1 MIFMQTFDVILKNR
15 CKVTIIFVYIQ
26 IFSYLCNVFIKKII
40 FYLIRMKNLLRK
52 FAYSSV
58 RIWPV
63 SIAIFAMV
71 SCTTQTAPMSLHWEM
86 GANDV
91 EPGICELYLTM
102 TNESD
107 KPITKEGWTLYF
119 NYMSLHPIFTK
130 GEQIKQT
137 ELQAS
142 YHSIEPTND
151 FETLLPDS
159 SRTFKLRFRGNAIRE
174 TSRPEGFFL
183 VKTPSTLFQGGKM
196 RKGKPVSIPCTYA
209 PFTRPEQMK
218 RGIVTWEK
226 TPYADGAYVYDYVE
240 GILGNGTASPTG
252 GMLSKQQDALRATSK
267 EVGPLLPQPKK
278 VEYADGVCEV
288 AKAEIVV
295 RTDANMVAEG
305 YTMIITPERITIESS
320 DEAGVYY
327 AKQTLKQWGEVVP
340 CGRVT
345 DYPDLHHRGIM
356 LDVVRNY
363 YPVDSIYRVLDMMAY
378 HKLNVLHFHLSDDEA
393 WRLEIPGLPQ
403 LTDIGSKRGYTI
415 DESECL
421 LPMYC
426 GGWDP
431 NAPTTANGY
440 ITREKYIEL
449 LKYAKDRHIR
459 VIPEIDMP
467 GHMRACKKAMGDLLT
482 DSAFD
487 ARVYKSA
494 QNYTDNVIDV
504 TKPYAVEFIDHVV
517 TEIVK
522 MHEEAGHPLTIFN
535 IGGDEVPKG
544 ALTKEEHQA
553 FIDEVLAILNR
564 YNLQPMGWEEI
575 THFCPAE
582 SKAICYSWLNSN
594 TKPLEMAEAGYPVV
608 LANANRLYFDF
619 AYCNH
624 HEEKGLNWG
633 GYTDEYR
640 SFDWEPLIHPN
651 VIGMNA
657 QLWGEVIRSFSQVEW
672 QIYPKIYGLA
682 ERAWNNRSAL
692 TLSEYNRLVYEVF
705 IPQLAA
711 SGRNFH
717 IQQPGVKQVKVDNPQ
732 LQLDDSHVL
741 LAMNKV
747 MEGGELL
754 YCLDDGEWRVY
765 NNITAVPADTKVVK
779 AKVRYLGKESNTTW
793 LWLQDQYEVNTAA
806 QEKNTGATF

>member
-1 MIFMQTFDVILKNR
+1 
-15 CKVTIIFVYIQ
+15 
-26 IFSYLCNVFIKKII
+26 
-40 FYLIRMKNLLRK
+40 MKNFARLLCVWGVLS
-52 FAYSSV
+52 FC
-58 RIWPV
+58 
-63 SIAIFAMV
+63 
-71 SCTTQTAPMSLHWEM
+71 SCSKEAPMSLHWEM
-86 GANDV
+86 GKNDV
-91 EPGICELYLTM
+91 TPGVCELYITI
-102 TNESD
+102 TNLSD
-107 KPITKEGWTLYF
+107 KPITNDGWILYF
-119 NYMSLHPIFTK
+119 NYMSLHPIFTE
-130 GEQIKQT
+130 GEEIKQT

-142 YHSIEPTND
+142 YHSIEPTKD
-151 FETLLPDS
+151 FVTLQPDS
-159 SRTFKLRFRGNAIRE
+159 SRTFKLRFRGNVIRQ
-174 TSRPEGFFL
+174 TSCPEGFFL
-183 VKTPSTLFQGGKM
+183 VKTKNGKVQP
-196 RKGKPVSIPCTYA
+196 GKPISIPCTYA

-226 TPYADGAYVYDYVE
+226 TPYADGPYVYDYVKH
-240 GILGNGTASPTG
+240 ILNSPINENV
-252 GMLSKQQDALRATSK
+252 Q
-267 EVGPLLPQPKK
+267 PLLPQPKQA
-278 VEYADGVCEV
+278 VYTDGVCEV
-288 AKAEIVV
+288 GKAELVV
-295 RTDANMVAEG
+295 RTDANMVKEG
-305 YTMIITPERITIESS
+305 YTLIITPEQITIEAS
-320 DEAGVYY
+320 DEAGVFY
-327 AKQTLKQWGEVVP
+327 AKQTIKQWGELIP
-340 CGRVT
+340 CGKVI

-363 YPVDSIYRVLDMMAY
+363 YPVDSIYRILDIMAY
-378 HKLNVLHFHLSDDEA
+378 HKLNVLHFHLTDDEA

-403 LTDIGSKRGYTI
+403 LTKIGGRRGYTT

-431 NAPTTANGY
+431 DAPTTANGY

-449 LKYAKDRHIR
+449 LRYAGERHIR

-467 GHMRACKKAMGDLLT
+467 GHMRAAKKAMGNLLT

-504 TKPYAVEFIDHVV
+504 TKPYAIEFIDHVI

-522 MHEEAGHPLTIFN
+522 MHQEANHPLTIFN

-553 FIDEVLAILNR
+553 FIDQVLAILQR

-575 THFCPAE
+575 THFCQPE

-608 LANANRLYFDF
+608 LANANHLYFDF

-640 SFDWEPLIHPN
+640 SFDWEPLMHPN

-657 QLWGEVIRSFSQVEW
+657 QLWAEVLRSFSQVEW
-672 QIYPKIYGLA
+672 QIFPKVYGLA

-692 TLSEYNRLVYEVF
+692 TLGDYNRLVYEVF

-717 IQQPGVKQVKVDNPQ
+717 IQQPGICQHPIDNPQ
-732 LQLDDSHVL
+732 LQLDNSHVL
-741 LAMNKV
+741 IDMNKV
-747 MEGGELL
+747 MQGGELL
-754 YCLDDGEWRVY
+754 YCLDDGDWRKFE
-765 NNITAVPADTKVVK
+765 NTMAIPATTKVIK
-779 AKVRYLGKESNTTW
+779 AKIRYQGKESNTTW
-793 LWLQDQYEVNTAA
+793 FWLSPNHEIDNKTVEI
-806 QEKNTGATF
+806 NTGSTF

>member
-1 MIFMQTFDVILKNR
+1 M
-15 CKVTIIFVYIQ
+15 
-26 IFSYLCNVFIKKII
+26 
-40 FYLIRMKNLLRK
+40 
-52 FAYSSV
+52 
-58 RIWPV
+58 
-63 SIAIFAMV
+63 SI
-71 SCTTQTAPMSLHWEM
+71 HWEM
-86 GANDV
+86 GQNDV
-91 EPGICELYLTM
+91 QPGICELYYTI
-102 TNESD
+102 TNLSD
-107 KPITKEGWTLYF
+107 EPITNEGWTLYF
-119 NYMSLHPIFTK
+119 NYMSLHPIYTE
-130 GEQIKQT
+130 GDQILQT

-142 YHSIEPTND
+142 YHSITPTAD
-151 FETLLPDS
+151 FQPLMPDS
-159 SRTFKLRFRGNAIRE
+159 SRTFKLRFKGNAIRQ

-183 VKTPSTLFQGGKM
+183 VKGKCKNGKVKGGK
-196 RKGKPVSIPCTYA
+196 PISIPCTYA

-226 TPYADGAYVYDYVE
+226 TPYADGPYVYDYVQN
-240 GILGNGTASPTG
+240 ILSGEE
-252 GMLSKQQDALRATSK
+252 KFVQ
-267 EVGPLLPQPKK
+267 PLLPQPKK
-278 VEYADGVCEV
+278 MEYTDGVCEV

-295 RTDANMVAEG
+295 RTDANMVSEG
-305 YTMIITPERITIESS
+305 YTMIITPTTITIEAS
-320 DEAGVYY
+320 DEAGIFY
-327 AKQTLKQWGEVVP
+327 AKQTLKQWGELVP

-345 DYPDLHHRGIM
+345 NYPDLHHRGIM

-363 YPVDSIYRVLDMMAY
+363 YPVDSIYRILDIMAY

-403 LTDIGSKRGYTI
+403 LTDIGSKRGYTV

-449 LKYAKDRHIR
+449 LRYAGALHIR

-467 GHMRACKKAMGDLLT
+467 GHMRACKKAMGNLLT

-504 TKPYAVEFIDHVV
+504 TKPYAIEFIDHVV

-522 MHEEAGHPLTIFN
+522 MPEEAGHPLTIFN

-582 SKAICYSWLNSN
+582 SKAICYSWLNSD

-692 TLSEYNRLVYEVF
+692 TLSEYNHLVYEVF
-705 IPQLAA
+705 VPQLSA

-717 IQQPGVKQVKVDNPQ
+717 IQQPGIKVVEVDNPQ

-741 LAMNKV
+741 VKMNKV
-747 MEGGELL
+747 MQGGEIL
-754 YCLDDGEWRVY
+754 YCLDDGEWRAY
-765 NNITAVPADTKVVK
+765 INTTAVPADTKIVK

-793 LWLQDQYEVNTAA
+793 LWLQDQHQVDATA
-806 QEKNTGATF
+806 QEKNIGATF

>member
-1 MIFMQTFDVILKNR
+1 MKAIVRLLGITAMITF
-15 CKVTIIFVYIQ
+15 
-26 IFSYLCNVFIKKII
+26 
-40 FYLIRMKNLLRK
+40 
-52 FAYSSV
+52 A
-58 RIWPV
+58 
-63 SIAIFAMV
+63 
-71 SCTTQTAPMSLHWEM
+71 SCTQNPPMSIHWEM
-86 GANDV
+86 GKNDV
-91 EPGICELYLTM
+91 TPGVCELYYTI
-102 TNESD
+102 TNHSN
-107 KPITKEGWTLYF
+107 KPITNEGWILYF
-119 NYMSLHPIFTK
+119 NYMSLHPIYTE
-130 GEQIKQT
+130 GDQILQT

-142 YHSIEPTND
+142 YHSITPTAD
-151 FETLLPDS
+151 FEPLLPDS
-159 SRTFKLRFRGNAIRE
+159 SRTFKLLFKGNAIRQ

-183 VKTPSTLFQGGKM
+183 VKVKGENGKV
-196 RKGKPVSIPCTYA
+196 KSGKPISIPCTYA

-226 TPYADGAYVYDYVE
+226 TPYAEGAYVYDYVE
-240 GILGNGTASPTG
+240 GVLGE
-252 GMLSKQQDALRATSK
+252 RAYPHPHPEGKGAGK
-267 EVGPLLPQPKK
+267 ETVQPLLPQPKQAIYT
-278 VEYADGVCEV
+278 EGVCEV
-288 AKAEIVV
+288 GKAEMVV

-305 YTMIITPERITIESS
+305 YRMEITPSTISIEAS
-320 DEAGVYY
+320 DEAGVFY

-340 CGRVT
+340 CGSVT

-363 YPVDSIYRVLDMMAY
+363 YPVDSIYRVLDIMAY
-378 HKLNVLHFHLSDDEA
+378 HKLNVLHFHLTDDEA

-403 LTDIGSKRGYTI
+403 LTEIGGRRGYTT
-415 DESECL
+415 DEKDCL

-431 NAPTTANGY
+431 NANTTANGY
-440 ITREKYIEL
+440 ITREKYIDL
-449 LKYAKDRHIR
+449 LKYAGERHIR

-467 GHMRACKKAMGDLLT
+467 GHMRAAKKAMGNMLT

-504 TKPYAVEFIDHVV
+504 TKPYAVEFVDHVI
-517 TEIVK
+517 TELVK
-522 MHEEAGHPLTIFN
+522 MHEEAGQPLTQLN

-544 ALTKEEHQA
+544 ALTREEHQA
-553 FIDEVLAILNR
+553 FIDAVLEILNR

-575 THFCPAE
+575 THFCKPG

-657 QLWGEVIRSFSQVEW
+657 QLWGEVIRSFAQVEW

-692 TLSEYNRLVYEVF
+692 NLSEYNRLVYEVF
-705 IPQLAA
+705 VPQLAA

-717 IQQPGVKQVKVDNPQ
+717 IQQPGVKQLTVDS
-732 LQLDDSHVL
+732 LQLTV
-741 LAMNKV
+741 AMNKV
-747 MEGGELL
+747 MEGGEIL
-754 YCLDDGEWRVY
+754 YNFDDGEWQVY
-765 NNITAVPADTKVVK
+765 SAPVAVPEGTKIVK
-779 AKVRYLGKESNTTW
+779 AKVQYLGKESNTTW
-793 LWLQDQYEVNTAA
+793 LWLEEEHKVDAGAE
-806 QEKNTGATF
+806 EKNTGATF

>member
-1 MIFMQTFDVILKNR
+1 M
-15 CKVTIIFVYIQ
+15 
-26 IFSYLCNVFIKKII
+26 
-40 FYLIRMKNLLRK
+40 
-52 FAYSSV
+52 
-58 RIWPV
+58 
-63 SIAIFAMV
+63 SI
-71 SCTTQTAPMSLHWEM
+71 HWEM
-86 GANDV
+86 GQNDV
-91 EPGICELYLTM
+91 QPGICELYYTI
-102 TNESD
+102 TNLSD
-107 KPITKEGWTLYF
+107 EPITNEGWTLYF
-119 NYMSLHPIFTK
+119 NYMSLHPIYTE
-130 GEQIKQT
+130 GDQILQT

-142 YHSIEPTND
+142 YHSITPTAD
-151 FETLLPDS
+151 FQPLMPDS
-159 SRTFKLRFRGNAIRE
+159 SRTFKLRFKGNAIRQ

-183 VKTPSTLFQGGKM
+183 VKGKC
-196 RKGKPVSIPCTYA
+196 KNGKVKSGKPISIPCTYA

-226 TPYADGAYVYDYVE
+226 TPYADGPYVYDYVQN
-240 GILGNGTASPTG
+240 ILSGEE
-252 GMLSKQQDALRATSK
+252 KFVQ
-267 EVGPLLPQPKK
+267 PLLPQPKMM
-278 VEYADGVCEV
+278 EHTDGVCEV

-295 RTDANMVAEG
+295 RTDANMVSEG
-305 YTMIITPERITIESS
+305 YTMIITPTTITIEAS
-320 DEAGVYY
+320 DEAGIFY
-327 AKQTLKQWGEVVP
+327 AKQTLKQWGELVP

-345 DYPDLHHRGIM
+345 DYPDLHRRGIM

-363 YPVDSIYRVLDMMAY
+363 YPVDSIYRILDIMAY

-403 LTDIGSKRGYTI
+403 LTDIGSKRGYTV

-449 LKYAKDRHIR
+449 LRYAGALHIR

-467 GHMRACKKAMGDLLT
+467 GHMRACKKAMGNLLT

-504 TKPYAVEFIDHVV
+504 TKPYAIEFIDHVV

-582 SKAICYSWLNSN
+582 SKAICYSWLNSD

-657 QLWGEVIRSFSQVEW
+657 QLWSEVIRSFSQVEW

-692 TLSEYNRLVYEVF
+692 TLSEYNHLVYEVF
-705 IPQLAA
+705 VPQLSA

-717 IQQPGVKQVKVDNPQ
+717 IQQPGIKVVEVDNPQ

-741 LAMNKV
+741 VKMNKV
-747 MEGGELL
+747 MQEGEIL
-754 YCLDDGEWRVY
+754 YCIDDGEWRAY
-765 NNITAVPADTKVVK
+765 INTTAVPADTKIVK

-793 LWLQDQYEVNTAA
+793 LWLQDQHQVVATA

>member
-1 MIFMQTFDVILKNR
+1 MKKLTIL
-15 CKVTIIFVYIQ
+15 
-26 IFSYLCNVFIKKII
+26 L
-40 FYLIRMKNLLRK
+40 
-52 FAYSSV
+52 
-58 RIWPV
+58 
-63 SIAIFAMV
+63 AIFALV
-71 SCTTQTAPMSLHWEM
+71 ACSNQPPMSIHWEM
-86 GANDV
+86 GRNDV
-91 EPGICELYLTM
+91 KPGVCELYYTI
-102 TNESD
+102 TNHSN
-107 KPITKEGWTLYF
+107 KPLIGEGWVLYF
-119 NYMSLHPIFTK
+119 NYMSLHPIYTE
-130 GEQIKQT
+130 GDEILQT

-142 YHSIEPTND
+142 YHSITPTAD
-151 FETLLPDS
+151 FRPLMPDS
-159 SRTFKLRFRGNAIRE
+159 SRTYKLLFKGNAIRQ

-183 VKTPSTLFQGGKM
+183 VQTKDGKVLN
-196 RKGKPVSIPCTYA
+196 KKPISIPCSYA

-226 TPYADGAYVYDYVE
+226 TPYAEGEYVFDYVE
-240 GILGNGTASPTG
+240 NIVSSPVSE
-252 GMLSKQQDALRATSK
+252 M
-267 EVGPLLPQPKK
+267 VHPLLPQPKQM
-278 VEYADGVCEV
+278 EYAEGVCEV
-288 AKAEIVV
+288 ANAELEI
-295 RTDANMVAEG
+295 RTDANMVKEG
-305 YTMIITPERITIESS
+305 YTMLITCDKIIIEAG
-320 DEAGVYY
+320 DEAGVFY
-327 AKQTLKQWGEVVP
+327 AKQTLKQWGEVIP

-363 YPVDSIYRVLDMMAY
+363 YPVDSIFRILDVMAY
-378 HKLNVLHFHLSDDEA
+378 HKLNVLHFHLTDDEA

-403 LTDIGSKRGYTI
+403 LTEIGSKRGFTL

-431 NAPTTANGY
+431 EAPTTANGY

-449 LKYAKDRHIR
+449 LKYAGERNIR

-467 GHMRACKKAMGDLLT
+467 GHMRAAKKAMGNMLT

-504 TKPYAVEFIDHVV
+504 TKPYAVEFVDHVV

-522 MHEEAGHPLTIFN
+522 MHEEAGQPLTILN

-544 ALTKEEHQA
+544 ALTREEHQS
-553 FIDEVLAILNR
+553 FIDAVLEILNR

-575 THFCPAE
+575 THFCKPE

-651 VIGMNA
+651 VVGMNA
-657 QLWGEVIRSFSQVEW
+657 QLWGEVIRSFAQVEW

-692 TLSEYNRLVYEVF
+692 TLGDYNKLVYEVF
-705 IPQLAA
+705 VPQLSAKNC
-711 SGRNFH
+711 NFH
-717 IQQPGVKQVKVDNPQ
+717 IQQPGIRVVDGM
-732 LQLDDSHVL
+732 
-741 LAMNKV
+741 AEMNKV
-747 MEGGELL
+747 MKCGLVEYRFDEGDWMTYSEPVL
-754 YCLDDGEWRVY
+754 
-765 NNITAVPADTKVVK
+765 VPAD
-779 AKVRYLGKESNTTW
+779 AKVIQARVTYLGKESNTTW
-793 LWLQDQYEVNTAA
+793 LWLASQTQLDESVVEQ
-806 QEKNTGATF
+806 NTGATF

>member
-1 MIFMQTFDVILKNR
+1 M
-15 CKVTIIFVYIQ
+15 
-26 IFSYLCNVFIKKII
+26 
-40 FYLIRMKNLLRK
+40 
-52 FAYSSV
+52 
-58 RIWPV
+58 
-63 SIAIFAMV
+63 SI
-71 SCTTQTAPMSLHWEM
+71 HWEM
-86 GANDV
+86 GKNDV
-91 EPGICELYLTM
+91 TPGVCELYYTI
-102 TNESD
+102 TNHSN
-107 KPITKEGWTLYF
+107 KPIINEGWILYF
-119 NYMSLHPIFTK
+119 NYMSLHPIYTE
-130 GEQIKQT
+130 GDQILQT

-142 YHSIEPTND
+142 YHSITPTED
-151 FETLLPDS
+151 FQPLMPDS
-159 SRTFKLRFRGNAIRE
+159 SRTFKLLFKGNAIRQ

-183 VKTPSTLFQGGKM
+183 VKTPSIPLQGG
-196 RKGKPVSIPCTYA
+196 RKGKPISIPCTYA

-226 TPYADGAYVYDYVE
+226 TPYAEGAYVYDYVE
-240 GILGNGTASPTG
+240 RVLGE
-252 GMLSKQQDALRATSK
+252 RAYPHPLPEGKGAGK
-267 EVGPLLPQPKK
+267 EAVQPLLPQPKQAIYT
-278 VEYADGVCEV
+278 EGVCEV
-288 AKAEIVV
+288 AKAEMVV

-305 YTMIITPERITIESS
+305 YRMEITPSTITIEAS
-320 DEAGVYY
+320 DEAGVFY

-340 CGRVT
+340 CGSVT

-363 YPVDSIYRVLDMMAY
+363 YPVDSIYRVLDIMAY
-378 HKLNVLHFHLSDDEA
+378 HKLNVLHFHLTDDEA

-403 LTDIGSKRGYTI
+403 LTDIGSKRGYTT

-449 LKYAKDRHIR
+449 LKYAGDRHIR

-467 GHMRACKKAMGDLLT
+467 GHMRAAKKAMGNMLT
-482 DSAFD
+482 DSAFN

-517 TEIVK
+517 TELVK
-522 MHEEAGHPLTIFN
+522 MHEEAGQPLRILN

-544 ALTKEEHQA
+544 ALTREEHQA
-553 FIDEVLAILNR
+553 FIDAVLEILNR

-575 THFCPAE
+575 THFCKPE

-657 QLWGEVIRSFSQVEW
+657 QLWGEVIRSFAQVEW

-705 IPQLAA
+705 VPQLAA

-717 IQQPGVKQVKVDNPQ
+717 IQQPGVKQLTVDS
-732 LQLDDSHVL
+732 LQLTV
-741 LAMNKV
+741 AMNKV
-747 MEGGELL
+747 MGGGEIL
-754 YCLDDGEWRVY
+754 YNFDDSEWQVY
-765 NNITAVPADTKVVK
+765 SAPVAVPEGTKIVK
-779 AKVRYLGKESNTTW
+779 AKVQYLGKESNTTW
-793 LWLQDQYEVNTAA
+793 LWLEEEHKVDAGAE
-806 QEKNTGATF
+806 EKNTGATF

>member
-1 MIFMQTFDVILKNR
+1 MKTFIRLLSV
-15 CKVTIIFVYIQ
+15 VA
-26 IFSYLCNVFIKKII
+26 FIT
-40 FYLIRMKNLLRK
+40 LT
-52 FAYSSV
+52 ACSSN
-58 RIWPV
+58 P
-63 SIAIFAMV
+63 
-71 SCTTQTAPMSLHWEM
+71 PMSIHWEM
-86 GANDV
+86 GKNDV
-91 EPGICELYLTM
+91 TPGVCELYYTI
-102 TNESD
+102 TNLSD
-107 KPITKEGWTLYF
+107 EPITNEGWTLYF
-119 NYMSLHPIFTK
+119 NYMSLHPIYTE
-130 GEQIKQT
+130 GDQIRQT

-142 YHSIEPTND
+142 YHSITPTAD
-151 FETLLPDS
+151 FQPLMPDS
-159 SRTFKLRFRGNAIRE
+159 SRTFKLRFKGNAIRQ
-174 TSRPEGFFL
+174 TSCPEGFFL
-183 VKTPSTLFQGGKM
+183 VKVKGENGKV
-196 RKGKPVSIPCTYA
+196 KSGKPISIPCTYA
-209 PFTRPEQMK
+209 PFTRSEQMK

-240 GILGNGTASPTG
+240 NILSGEE
-252 GMLSKQQDALRATSK
+252 KFVQ
-267 EVGPLLPQPKK
+267 PLLPQPKK
-278 VEYADGVCEV
+278 MEYTDGVCEV

-295 RTDANMVAEG
+295 RTDANMLSEG
-305 YTMIITPERITIESS
+305 YTMIITPTTITIEAS
-320 DEAGVYY
+320 DEAGIFY

-363 YPVDSIYRVLDMMAY
+363 YPVDSIYRILDIMAY

-403 LTDIGSKRGYTI
+403 LTDIGSKRGYTV

-449 LKYAKDRHIR
+449 LRYAGARHIR

-467 GHMRACKKAMGDLLT
+467 GHMRACKKAMGNLLT

-504 TKPYAVEFIDHVV
+504 TKPYAIEFIDHVV

-553 FIDEVLAILNR
+553 FIDEVLAILAR
-564 YNLQPMGWEEI
+564 YGLQPIGWEEI

-582 SKAICYSWLNSN
+582 SKAICYSWLNSD

-705 IPQLAA
+705 VPQLAA
-711 SGRNFH
+711 SGSNFH
-717 IQQPGVKQVKVDNPQ
+717 IQQPGVKPVAVDSLP
-732 LQLDDSHVL
+732 LTV
-741 LAMNKV
+741 AMNKV
-747 MEGGELL
+747 MEGGEIL
-754 YCLDDGEWRVY
+754 YNFDDGEWQVY
-765 NNITAVPADTKVVK
+765 SAPVAVPKGTKIVK
-779 AKVRYLGKESNTTW
+779 AKVQYLGKESNTTW
-793 LWLQDQYEVNTAA
+793 LWLEEEHKVDAGAE
-806 QEKNTGATF
+806 EKNTGATF

>member
-1 MIFMQTFDVILKNR
+1 
-15 CKVTIIFVYIQ
+15 
-26 IFSYLCNVFIKKII
+26 
-40 FYLIRMKNLLRK
+40 
-52 FAYSSV
+52 
-58 RIWPV
+58 
-63 SIAIFAMV
+63 
-71 SCTTQTAPMSLHWEM
+71 
-86 GANDV
+86 
-91 EPGICELYLTM
+91 
-102 TNESD
+102 
-107 KPITKEGWTLYF
+107 
-119 NYMSLHPIFTK
+119 MSLHPIYTE
-130 GEQIKQT
+130 GDQILQT

-142 YHSIEPTND
+142 YHSITPTAD
-151 FETLLPDS
+151 FQPLMPDS
-159 SRTFKLRFRGNAIRE
+159 SRTFKLRFKGNVIRQ

-183 VKTPSTLFQGGKM
+183 IQNSRFKINQ
-196 RKGKPVSIPCTYA
+196 KPISIPCTYA

-240 GILGNGTASPTG
+240 NILSGEE
-252 GMLSKQQDALRATSK
+252 KFVQ
-267 EVGPLLPQPKK
+267 PLLPQPKK
-278 VEYADGVCEV
+278 MEYTDGVCEV

-305 YTMIITPERITIESS
+305 YRMIITPSTITIEAS
-320 DEAGVYY
+320 DEAGVFY

-340 CGRVT
+340 CGSVT

-363 YPVDSIYRVLDMMAY
+363 YPVDSIYRVLDIMAY
-378 HKLNVLHFHLSDDEA
+378 HKLNVLHFHLTDDEA

-403 LTDIGSKRGYTI
+403 LTDIGSKRGYTT

-449 LKYAKDRHIR
+449 LKYAGDRHIR

-467 GHMRACKKAMGDLLT
+467 GHMRAAKKAMGNMLT
-482 DSAFD
+482 DSAFN

-517 TEIVK
+517 TELVK
-522 MHEEAGHPLTIFN
+522 MHEEAGQPLRILN

-544 ALTKEEHQA
+544 ALTREEHQA
-553 FIDEVLAILNR
+553 FIDAVLEMLNR

-575 THFCPAE
+575 THFCKPE

-657 QLWGEVIRSFSQVEW
+657 QLWGEVIRSFAQVEW

-705 IPQLAA
+705 VPQLAA
-711 SGRNFH
+711 SDRNFH
-717 IQQPGVKQVKVDNPQ
+717 IQQPGVKQLTIDS
-732 LQLDDSHVL
+732 LQLTV
-741 LAMNKV
+741 AMNKV
-747 MEGGELL
+747 MEGGEIL
-754 YCLDDGEWRVY
+754 YNFDDGEWQVY
-765 NNITAVPADTKVVK
+765 SAPVAVPKGTEIVK
-779 AKVRYLGKESNTTW
+779 AKVQYLGKESNTTW
-793 LWLQDQYEVNTAA
+793 LWLEEEHKVDAGAE
-806 QEKNTGATF
+806 EKNTGATF

>member
-1 MIFMQTFDVILKNR
+1 M
-15 CKVTIIFVYIQ
+15 
-26 IFSYLCNVFIKKII
+26 
-40 FYLIRMKNLLRK
+40 
-52 FAYSSV
+52 
-58 RIWPV
+58 
-63 SIAIFAMV
+63 AI
-71 SCTTQTAPMSLHWEM
+71 HWEM
-86 GANDV
+86 GKNDV
-91 EPGICELYLTM
+91 KPGICELYYTI
-102 TNESD
+102 TNLSN
-107 KPITKEGWTLYF
+107 KPITNEGWALYF
-119 NYMSLHPIFTK
+119 NYMSLHPIYTE
-130 GEQIKQT
+130 GDQILQT

-142 YHSIEPTND
+142 YHSITPTAD
-151 FETLLPDS
+151 FQPLMPDS
-159 SRTFKLRFRGNAIRE
+159 SRTFKLLFKGNAIRQ

-183 VKTPSTLFQGGKM
+183 IQNSKCKFNS
-196 RKGKPVSIPCTYA
+196 KPISIPCTYS

-226 TPYADGAYVYDYVE
+226 TPYAEGTYVFDYVQH
-240 GILGNGTASPTG
+240 II
-252 GMLSKQQDALRATSK
+252 DAPINDNIQ
-267 EVGPLLPQPKK
+267 PLLPQPKQITYT
-278 VEYADGVCEV
+278 EGTCDV
-288 AKAEIVV
+288 AKAEMIT
-295 RTDANMVAEG
+295 RTDANMIPEG
-305 YTMIITPERITIESS
+305 YHMIITPTTITIEAS
-320 DEAGVYY
+320 DEAGIFY
-327 AKQTLKQWGEVVP
+327 AKQTLKQWGNIIP
-340 CGRVT
+340 CATLT

-363 YPVDSIYRVLDMMAY
+363 YPADSIFRILDVMAY
-378 HKLNVLHFHLSDDEA
+378 HKLNVLHFHLTDDEA

-403 LTDIGSKRGYTI
+403 LTDIGSKRGYTT
-415 DESECL
+415 DESKCL

-431 NAPTTANGY
+431 NANTTANGY

-449 LKYAKDRHIR
+449 LRYADERHIR

-467 GHMRACKKAMGDLLT
+467 GHMRAAKKAMGNLLT

-487 ARVYKSA
+487 ARIYKSA

-504 TKPYAVEFIDHVV
+504 TKPYAIEFIDHVV

-522 MHEEAGHPLTIFN
+522 MHEEAGQPLTILN

-544 ALTKEEHQA
+544 ALTREEHQT
-553 FIDEVLAILNR
+553 FIDAVLEILNR

-575 THFCPAE
+575 THFCKPE

-633 GYTDEYR
+633 GYTDDYR

-657 QLWGEVIRSFSQVEW
+657 QLWGEVIRSFAQVEW

-682 ERAWNNRSAL
+682 ERAWNNRSTL
-692 TLSEYNRLVYEVF
+692 TLGDYNRLVYEVF
-705 IPQLAA
+705 IPQLADNG
-711 SGRNFH
+711 SNFH
-717 IQQPGVKQVKVDNPQ
+717 IQQPGIQHTDNM
-732 LQLDDSHVL
+732 LTI
-741 LAMNKV
+741 NKV
-747 MEGGELL
+747 MQGGTVLYRFDEG
-754 YCLDDGEWRVY
+754 DWNIY
-765 NNITAVPADTKVVK
+765 NQPIAIPSETKIIK
-779 AKVRYLGKESNTTW
+779 AKIQYLGKESNTTW
-793 LWLQDQYEVNTAA
+793 LWLTNEYQIDTNA

>member
-1 MIFMQTFDVILKNR
+1 MKHFARL
-15 CKVTIIFVYIQ
+15 
-26 IFSYLCNVFIKKII
+26 LCVLGVLSFC
-40 FYLIRMKNLLRK
+40 
-52 FAYSSV
+52 
-58 RIWPV
+58 
-63 SIAIFAMV
+63 
-71 SCTTQTAPMSLHWEM
+71 SCSKEAPMSLHWEM
-86 GANDV
+86 GKNDV
-91 EPGICELYLTM
+91 TPGVCELYITM
-102 TNESD
+102 TNLSN
-107 KPITKEGWTLYF
+107 KPITNDGWILYF
-119 NYMSLHPIFTK
+119 NYMSLHPIFTE
-130 GEQIKQT
+130 GEEIKQT

-142 YHSIEPTND
+142 YHSIEPTKD
-151 FETLLPDS
+151 FVTLQPDS
-159 SRTFKLRFRGNAIRE
+159 SRTFKLRFRGNVIRQ
-174 TSRPEGFFL
+174 TSCPEGFFL
-183 VKTPSTLFQGGKM
+183 VKTKNGKVQP
-196 RKGKPVSIPCTYA
+196 GKPISIPCTYA

-226 TPYADGAYVYDYVE
+226 TPYADGPYVYDYVKH
-240 GILGNGTASPTG
+240 ILNSPINENV
-252 GMLSKQQDALRATSK
+252 Q
-267 EVGPLLPQPKK
+267 PLLPQPKQA
-278 VEYADGVCEV
+278 VYTDGVCEV
-288 AKAEIVV
+288 GKAELVV
-295 RTDANMVAEG
+295 RTDANMVKEG
-305 YTMIITPERITIESS
+305 YTLIITPEQITIEAS
-320 DEAGVYY
+320 DEAGVFY
-327 AKQTLKQWGEVVP
+327 AKQTLKQWGELIP
-340 CGRVT
+340 CGKVI

-363 YPVDSIYRVLDMMAY
+363 YPVDSIYRILDIMAY
-378 HKLNVLHFHLSDDEA
+378 HKLNVLHFHLTDDEA

-403 LTDIGSKRGYTI
+403 LTKIGGRRGYTT

-431 NAPTTANGY
+431 DAPTTANGY

-449 LKYAKDRHIR
+449 LRYAGERHIR

-467 GHMRACKKAMGDLLT
+467 GHMRAAKKAMGNLLT

-504 TKPYAVEFIDHVV
+504 TKPYAIEFIDHVI
-517 TEIVK
+517 TEIIK
-522 MHEEAGHPLTIFN
+522 MHQEANHPLTIFN

-553 FIDEVLAILNR
+553 FIDQVLAILQR

-575 THFCPAE
+575 THFCQPE

-608 LANANRLYFDF
+608 LANANHLYFDF

-640 SFDWEPLIHPN
+640 SFDWEPLMHPN

-657 QLWGEVIRSFSQVEW
+657 QLWAEVLRSFSQVEW
-672 QIYPKIYGLA
+672 QIFPKVYGLA

-692 TLSEYNRLVYEVF
+692 TLGDYNRLVYEVF

-717 IQQPGVKQVKVDNPQ
+717 IQQPGICQHPIDNPQ
-732 LQLDDSHVL
+732 LQLDNSHVL
-741 LAMNKV
+741 IDMNKV
-747 MEGGELL
+747 MQGGELL
-754 YCLDDGEWRVY
+754 YCLDDGDWRKFE
-765 NNITAVPADTKVVK
+765 NTMAIPATTKVIK
-779 AKVRYLGKESNTTW
+779 AKIRYQGKESNTTW
-793 LWLQDQYEVNTAA
+793 FWLNPTHEIDNNSV
-806 QEKNTGATF
+806 EKNTGATF

>member
-1 MIFMQTFDVILKNR
+1 
-15 CKVTIIFVYIQ
+15 
-26 IFSYLCNVFIKKII
+26 
-40 FYLIRMKNLLRK
+40 MKNAGKILVVML
-52 FAYSSV
+52 FVTLSSCM
-58 RIWPV
+58 PK
-63 SIAIFAMV
+63 
-71 SCTTQTAPMSLHWEM
+71 APMLLHWEM

-91 EPGICELYLTM
+91 EPGICEMYLTM
-102 TNESD
+102 TNQSN
-107 KPITKEGWTLYF
+107 KPITNEGWVLYF
-119 NYMSLHPIFTK
+119 NYMSLHPIFTA
-130 GEQIKQT
+130 GEEIKQT

-142 YHSIEPTND
+142 YHSIEPTKE
-151 FETLLPDS
+151 FKVLLPDS
-159 SRTFKLRFRGNAIRE
+159 SRTFTLRCRGNAIRQ

-183 VKTPSTLFQGGKM
+183 VK
-196 RKGKPVSIPCTYA
+196 RKGENGRVKTENPISIPCTYA

-240 GILGNGTASPTG
+240 RILGDGQLAMDDG
-252 GMLSKQQDALRATSK
+252 REGL
-267 EVGPLLPQPKK
+267 EPLLPQPKK
-278 VEYADGVCEV
+278 VEYAGGVCEV
-288 AKAEIVV
+288 AKAEIVI
-295 RTDANMVAEG
+295 RTDANIVKEG
-305 YTMIITPERITIESS
+305 YTMIIAPERITIETS
-320 DEAGVYY
+320 DETGVYY
-327 AKQTLKQWGEVVP
+327 AKQTLSQWGEVVP

-363 YPVDSIYRVLDMMAY
+363 YPVDSIYRILDIMAY

-403 LTDIGSKRGYTI
+403 LTDIGSKRGYTV

-449 LKYAKDRHIR
+449 LRYANERHIR

-467 GHMRACKKAMGDLLT
+467 GHMRACKKAMGNLLT

-522 MHEEAGHPLTIFN
+522 MHEEAEHPLTIFN

-651 VIGMNA
+651 VVGMNA
-657 QLWGEVIRSFSQVEW
+657 QLWAEVIRSFSQVEW
-672 QIYPKIYGLA
+672 QLYPKIYGLA

-692 TLSEYNRLVYEVF
+692 SLSEYNRLVYEVF
-705 IPQLAA
+705 VPQLAA
-711 SGRNFH
+711 TGRNFH
-717 IQQPGVKQVKVDNPQ
+717 IQQPGIKT
-732 LQLDDSHVL
+732 LDLVAAPIAACFQTDT
-741 LAMNKV
+741 LATPRLVVMNKV
-747 MEGGELL
+747 MQGGEIV
-754 YCLDDGEWRVY
+754 YRIDDGEWQTY
-765 NNITAVPADTKVVK
+765 GQPFPIPAEAGTIQ
-779 AKVRYLGKESNTTW
+779 AKIQYCGKESNTTW
-793 LWLQDQYEVNTAA
+793 LWL
-806 QEKNTGATF
+806 EKSHHVDSQTVEKYIGTTF

>member
-1 MIFMQTFDVILKNR
+1 MKPFIYALT
-15 CKVTIIFVYIQ
+15 
-26 IFSYLCNVFIKKII
+26 LC
-40 FYLIRMKNLLRK
+40 LSLML
-52 FAYSSV
+52 
-58 RIWPV
+58 W
-63 SIAIFAMV
+63 
-71 SCTTQTAPMSLHWEM
+71 SCTPKAPLSIHWEM
-86 GANDV
+86 GKNDV
-91 EPGICELYLTM
+91 RPGVCEMYYTLTNH
-102 TNESD
+102 TNQ
-107 KPITKEGWTLYF
+107 PLTNEGWTLYF
-119 NYMSLHPIFTK
+119 NYMSLHPIYTE
-130 GEQIKQT
+130 GDQLIET

-142 YHSIEPTND
+142 YHSMAPTAD
-151 FETLLPDS
+151 FEPLMPHE
-159 SRTFKLRFRGNAIRE
+159 SRTYKLHYRGNAIRE

-183 VKTPSTLFQGGKM
+183 IQDHTSSPLRGRLGG
-196 RKGKPVSIPCTYA
+196 GSPISIPCTYA

-226 TPYADGAYVYDYVE
+226 TPYADGEYVYDYVQKVI
-240 GILGNGTASPTG
+240 GDGVSAIG
-252 GMLSKQQDALRATSK
+252 K
-267 EVGPLLPQPKK
+267 EVQPFLPQPKQ
-278 VEYADGVCEV
+278 VVYTEGTCQV
-288 AKAEIVV
+288 AKAEII
-295 RTDANMVAEG
+295 THIQSPIANNQSPIANNQSPIASEG
-305 YTMIITPERITIESS
+305 YTMTITPTTITIEAI
-320 DEAGVYY
+320 DEAGIFY
-327 AKQTLKQWGEVVP
+327 AKQTLKQWGDNVP

-363 YPVDSIYRVLDMMAY
+363 YPVDSIYRILDMMAY

-403 LTDIGSKRGYTI
+403 LTDIASKRGYTT

-421 LPMYC
+421 YPMYC

-449 LKYAKDRHIR
+449 LKYAGARHIR

-467 GHMRACKKAMGDLLT
+467 GHMRACKKAMGTLLT

-487 ARVYKSA
+487 QRVYLSA

-504 TKPYAVEFIDHVV
+504 TQPYAITFIDHVI

-544 ALTKEEHQA
+544 SLTQEEHQA
-553 FIDEVLAILNR
+553 FIDGVLAILKR

-575 THFCPAE
+575 THFCPPE

-608 LANANRLYFDF
+608 LANANHLYFDF

-651 VIGMNA
+651 VVGMNA
-657 QLWGEVIRSFSQVEW
+657 QLWAEVIRSFSQVEW
-672 QIYPKIYGLA
+672 QLYPKIYGLI
-682 ERAWNNRSAL
+682 ERSWNNRSAL
-692 TLSEYNRLVYEVF
+692 TLSEYNHLVYDVF

-717 IQQPGVKQVKVDNPQ
+717 IQQPGIHSVGMVSMPLEGYVETDTVVPY
-732 LQLDDSHVL
+732 LIS
-741 LAMNKV
+741 MNKV
-747 MEGGELL
+747 MQGGEIL
-754 YCLDDGEWRVY
+754 YRIDEGEWQTYHEPFAAPEQTCLIR
-765 NNITAVPADTKVVK
+765 
-779 AKVRYLGKESNTTW
+779 AKIRYLGKESNTTW
-793 LWLQDQYEVNTAA
+793 YWLD
-806 QEKNTGATF
+806 

>member
-1 MIFMQTFDVILKNR
+1 M
-15 CKVTIIFVYIQ
+15 
-26 IFSYLCNVFIKKII
+26 
-40 FYLIRMKNLLRK
+40 
-52 FAYSSV
+52 
-58 RIWPV
+58 
-63 SIAIFAMV
+63 SI
-71 SCTTQTAPMSLHWEM
+71 HWEM
-86 GANDV
+86 GKNDV
-91 EPGICELYLTM
+91 KPGICELYYTITNLSNQPI
-102 TNESD
+102 TNE
-107 KPITKEGWTLYF
+107 GWALYF
-119 NYMSLHPIFTK
+119 NYMSLHPIYTE
-130 GEQIKQT
+130 GDQILQT

-142 YHSIEPTND
+142 YHSITPTVD
-151 FETLLPDS
+151 FQPLMPDS
-159 SRTFKLRFRGNAIRE
+159 SRTFKLLFKGNAIRQ

-183 VKTPSTLFQGGKM
+183 IQNSKFKINS
-196 RKGKPVSIPCTYA
+196 KPISIPCTYA

-226 TPYADGAYVYDYVE
+226 TPYAEGTYVFDYVQN
-240 GILGNGTASPTG
+240 IV
-252 GMLSKQQDALRATSK
+252 DAPVSNNIQ
-267 EVGPLLPQPKK
+267 PLLPQPKQITYT
-278 VEYADGVCEV
+278 EGTCEV
-288 AKAEIVV
+288 AKAEIIS
-295 RTDANMVAEG
+295 RTDANMVKEG
-305 YTMIITPERITIESS
+305 YTMIITPDTIRIEAS
-320 DEAGVYY
+320 DEAGIFY
-327 AKQTLKQWGEVVP
+327 AKQTLKQWGDIIP
-340 CGRVT
+340 CATLT

-363 YPVDSIYRVLDMMAY
+363 YPVDSIFRILNVMAY
-378 HKLNVLHFHLSDDEA
+378 HKLNVLHFHLTDDEA

-403 LTDIGSKRGYTI
+403 LTEIGSKRGYTT
-415 DESECL
+415 DETDCL

-449 LKYAKDRHIR
+449 LRYAGERHIR

-467 GHMRACKKAMGDLLT
+467 GHMRAAKKAMGNMLT

-504 TKPYAVEFIDHVV
+504 TKPYAIEFVDHVV

-522 MHEEAGHPLTIFN
+522 MHNEAGYPLTQLN

-544 ALTKEEHQA
+544 ALTREEHQN
-553 FIDEVLAILNR
+553 FIDQVLGILER

-575 THFCPAE
+575 THFCKPE
-582 SKAICYSWLNSN
+582 SKAVCYSWLNSN

-657 QLWGEVIRSFSQVEW
+657 QLWGEVIRSFAQVEW

-692 TLSEYNRLVYEVF
+692 TLGDYNRLVYEVF

-711 SGRNFH
+711 NASNFH
-717 IQQPGVKQVKVDNPQ
+717 IQQPGVRYTDN
-732 LQLDDSHVL
+732 L
-741 LAMNKV
+741 LSINKV
-747 MEGGELL
+747 MQEGTIL
-754 YCLDDGEWRVY
+754 YCFDEGDWQTYCGP
-765 NNITAVPADTKVVK
+765 IAVPAETKIVK
-779 AKVRYLGKESNTTW
+779 AKIQYLGKESNTTW
-793 LWLQDQYEVNTAA
+793 LWLTNEHQIDTNA

>member
-1 MIFMQTFDVILKNR
+1 M
-15 CKVTIIFVYIQ
+15 
-26 IFSYLCNVFIKKII
+26 
-40 FYLIRMKNLLRK
+40 
-52 FAYSSV
+52 
-58 RIWPV
+58 
-63 SIAIFAMV
+63 SI
-71 SCTTQTAPMSLHWEM
+71 HWEM
-86 GANDV
+86 GQNDV
-91 EPGICELYLTM
+91 QPGICELYYTI
-102 TNESD
+102 TNLSD
-107 KPITKEGWTLYF
+107 EPITNEGWTLYF
-119 NYMSLHPIFTK
+119 NYMSLHPIYTE
-130 GEQIKQT
+130 GDQILQT

-142 YHSIEPTND
+142 YHSITPTAD
-151 FETLLPDS
+151 FQPLMPDS
-159 SRTFKLRFRGNAIRE
+159 SRTFKLRFKGNAIRQ

-183 VKTPSTLFQGGKM
+183 VKGKCKNGKVKGGK
-196 RKGKPVSIPCTYA
+196 PISIPCTYA

-226 TPYADGAYVYDYVE
+226 TPYADGPYVYDYVQN
-240 GILGNGTASPTG
+240 ILSGEE
-252 GMLSKQQDALRATSK
+252 KFVQ
-267 EVGPLLPQPKK
+267 PLLPQPKK
-278 VEYADGVCEV
+278 MEYTDGVCEV

-295 RTDANMVAEG
+295 RTDANMVSEG
-305 YTMIITPERITIESS
+305 YTMIITPTTITIEAS
-320 DEAGVYY
+320 DEAGIFY
-327 AKQTLKQWGEVVP
+327 AKQTLKQWGELVP

-363 YPVDSIYRVLDMMAY
+363 YPVDSIYRILDIMAY

-403 LTDIGSKRGYTI
+403 LTDIGSKRGYTV

-449 LKYAKDRHIR
+449 LRYAGALHIR

-467 GHMRACKKAMGDLLT
+467 GHMRACKKAMGNLLT

-504 TKPYAVEFIDHVV
+504 TKPYAIEFIDHVV

-582 SKAICYSWLNSN
+582 SKAICYSWLNSD

-640 SFDWEPLIHPN
+640 SFDWEPLIQPN

-682 ERAWNNRSAL
+682 ERAWNNRSNL
-692 TLSEYNRLVYEVF
+692 TLSEYNYLVYEEF
-705 IPQLAA
+705 LPQLAA

-717 IQQPGVKQVKVDNPQ
+717 IQQPGIKLKNGKV
-732 LQLDDSHVL
+732 V
-741 LAMNKV
+741 MNKV
-747 MEGGELL
+747 MQGGEIL
-754 YCLDDGEWRVY
+754 YCF
-765 NNITAVPADTKVVK
+765 NNGDWDKYDNPIELPTDTKIVK
-779 AKVRYLGKESNTTW
+779 AKIQYLGKESNTTW
-793 LWLQDQYEVNTAA
+793 LWIDNKYQINSNS
-806 QEKNTGATF
+806 QEKKIGETF

>member
-1 MIFMQTFDVILKNR
+1 
-15 CKVTIIFVYIQ
+15 
-26 IFSYLCNVFIKKII
+26 
-40 FYLIRMKNLLRK
+40 MKNFARLLCVLGVLS
-52 FAYSSV
+52 FC
-58 RIWPV
+58 
-63 SIAIFAMV
+63 
-71 SCTTQTAPMSLHWEM
+71 SCSKEAPMSLHWEM
-86 GANDV
+86 GKNDV
-91 EPGICELYLTM
+91 TPGVCELYITM
-102 TNESD
+102 TNLSD
-107 KPITKEGWTLYF
+107 KPITNDGWILYF
-119 NYMSLHPIFTK
+119 NYMSLHPIFTE
-130 GEQIKQT
+130 GEEIKQT

-142 YHSIEPTND
+142 YHSIEPTKD
-151 FETLLPDS
+151 FVTLQPDS
-159 SRTFKLRFRGNAIRE
+159 SRTFKLRFRGNVIRQ
-174 TSRPEGFFL
+174 TSCPEGFFL
-183 VKTPSTLFQGGKM
+183 VKTKNGKVQP
-196 RKGKPVSIPCTYA
+196 GKPISIPCTYA

-226 TPYADGAYVYDYVE
+226 TPYADGPYVYDYVKH
-240 GILGNGTASPTG
+240 ILNSPINENV
-252 GMLSKQQDALRATSK
+252 Q
-267 EVGPLLPQPKK
+267 PLLPQPKQA
-278 VEYADGVCEV
+278 VYTDGVCEV
-288 AKAEIVV
+288 GKAELVV
-295 RTDANMVAEG
+295 RTDANMAKEG
-305 YTMIITPERITIESS
+305 YTLIITPEQITIEAS
-320 DEAGVYY
+320 DEAGVFY
-327 AKQTLKQWGEVVP
+327 AKQTLKQWGELIP
-340 CGRVT
+340 CGKVI

-363 YPVDSIYRVLDMMAY
+363 YPVDSIYRILDIMAY
-378 HKLNVLHFHLSDDEA
+378 HKLNVLHFHLTDDEA

-403 LTDIGSKRGYTI
+403 LTKIGGRRGYTT

-431 NAPTTANGY
+431 DAPTTANGY

-449 LKYAKDRHIR
+449 LRYAGERHIR

-467 GHMRACKKAMGDLLT
+467 GHMRAAKKAMGNLLT

-504 TKPYAVEFIDHVV
+504 TKPYAIEFIDHVI

-522 MHEEAGHPLTIFN
+522 MHQEANHPLTIFN

-553 FIDEVLAILNR
+553 FIDQVLAILQR

-575 THFCPAE
+575 THFCQPE

-608 LANANRLYFDF
+608 LANANHLYFDF

-640 SFDWEPLIHPN
+640 SFDWEPLMHPN

-657 QLWGEVIRSFSQVEW
+657 QLWAEVLRSFSQVEW
-672 QIYPKIYGLA
+672 QIFPKVYGLA

-692 TLSEYNRLVYEVF
+692 TLGDYNRLVYEVF

-717 IQQPGVKQVKVDNPQ
+717 IQQPGICQHPIDNPQ
-732 LQLDDSHVL
+732 LQLDNSHVL
-741 LAMNKV
+741 IDMNKV
-747 MEGGELL
+747 MQGGELL
-754 YCLDDGEWRVY
+754 YCLDDGDWRKFE
-765 NNITAVPADTKVVK
+765 NTMAIPATTKVIK
-779 AKVRYLGKESNTTW
+779 AKIRYQGKESNTTW
-793 LWLQDQYEVNTAA
+793 FWLNPTHEIDNNSV
-806 QEKNTGATF
+806 EKNTGATF

>member
-1 MIFMQTFDVILKNR
+1 MKTIRQLSIL
-15 CKVTIIFVYIQ
+15 FAL
-26 IFSYLCNVFIKKII
+26 SS
-40 FYLIRMKNLLRK
+40 MLL
-52 FAYSSV
+52 ACTQQAP
-58 RIWPV
+58 I
-63 SIAIFAMV
+63 SI
-71 SCTTQTAPMSLHWEM
+71 HWEM
-86 GANDV
+86 GQNDV
-91 EPGICELYLTM
+91 KPGVCELYYTITNHSNHPL
-102 TNESD
+102 TNE
-107 KPITKEGWTLYF
+107 GWILYC
-119 NYMSLHPIFTK
+119 NYMSLHPIYTD
-130 GEQIKQT
+130 GDQILQT
-137 ELQAS
+137 EIQAS
-142 YHSIEPTND
+142 YHSIEPTAD
-151 FETLLPDS
+151 FQPLLPDS
-159 SRTFKLRFRGNAIRE
+159 SRTFKLLFRGNAIRQ

-183 VKTPSTLFQGGKM
+183 VQTKNGKITN
-196 RKGKPVSIPCTYA
+196 KKPISIPCTYA
-209 PFTRPEQMK
+209 DFTRPEQMK

-226 TPYADGAYVYDYVE
+226 TPYADGPYVYDYVQD
-240 GILGNGTASPTG
+240 ILNSPINENI
-252 GMLSKQQDALRATSK
+252 Q
-267 EVGPLLPQPKK
+267 PLLPQPKQIHYT
-278 VEYADGVCEV
+278 EGTCDQT
-288 AKAEIVV
+288 KAELII
-295 RTDANMVAEG
+295 RTDANMVQEG
-305 YTMIITPERITIESS
+305 YRLIITPEKITIEAS
-320 DEAGVYY
+320 DETGVFY
-327 AKQTLKQWGEVVP
+327 AKQTLKQWGDVLP
-340 CGRVT
+340 CGT
-345 DYPDLHHRGIM
+345 IIDYPDLHHRGIM

-363 YPVDSIYRVLDMMAY
+363 YPVDSIYRILDIMAY

-393 WRLEIPGLPQ
+393 WRLETPGLPQ
-403 LTDIGSKRGYTI
+403 LTEIGARRGFTT

-431 NAPTTANGY
+431 DAPTTANGY

-449 LKYAKDRHIR
+449 LRYAGERHIR

-467 GHMRACKKAMGDLLT
+467 GHMRAAKKAMGNLLT

-504 TKPYAVEFIDHVV
+504 TKPYAVEFIDHVI

-522 MHEEAGHPLTIFN
+522 MHEEANHPLTIFN

-553 FIDEVLAILNR
+553 FIDQVLGILQR

-575 THFCPAE
+575 THFCNPE
-582 SKAICYSWLNSN
+582 SRAICYSWLNSN

-657 QLWGEVIRSFSQVEW
+657 QLWAEVLRSFSQVEW
-672 QIYPKIYGLA
+672 QIYPKLYGLA
-682 ERAWNNRSAL
+682 ERAWNNRSQL
-692 TLSEYNRLVYEVF
+692 TLGDYNRLVYEVF

-717 IQQPGVKQVKVDNPQ
+717 IQQPGICKRPTDNPQ
-732 LQLDDSHVL
+732 LQLDKSHVL
-741 LAMNKV
+741 IDMNKV
-747 MEGGELL
+747 MQGGELL
-754 YCLDDGEWRVY
+754 YCLDDGQWREFK
-765 NNITAVPADTKVVK
+765 NTMAIPASTKVIK
-779 AKVRYLGKESNTTW
+779 AKVRYQGKESNTTW
-793 LWLQDQYEVNTAA
+793 FWLAPSHEIDNKSV
-806 QEKNTGATF
+806 EKNTGSTF